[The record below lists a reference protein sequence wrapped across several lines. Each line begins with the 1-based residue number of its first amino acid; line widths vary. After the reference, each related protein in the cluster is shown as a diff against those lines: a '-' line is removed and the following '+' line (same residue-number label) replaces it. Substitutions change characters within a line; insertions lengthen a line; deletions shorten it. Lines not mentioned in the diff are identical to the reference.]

1 MSRTETGSATHRM
14 SGKAMYLRL
23 AGMAVLSFI
32 SMYVLMYAMVNTW
45 GDVFNHVNQAYM
57 AALMAAPMVMIELVL
72 MSAMYR
78 DRGWNIAIFA
88 ASAVVLVA
96 SFLAIRWQIG
106 VDDGQFLRSMIP
118 HHSGAILMCREASI
132 EDAELRTLC
141 TEIIESQQ
149 SEIDQMN
156 AIMERLDR

>member
-1 MSRTETGSATHRM
+1 MSTTETTDGNHGM
-14 SGKAMYLRL
+14 PGKGMYLRL

-45 GDVFNHVNQAYM
+45 SDVFNHVNQAYM

-78 DRGWNIAIFA
+78 DRRWNIGIFA
-88 ASAVVLVA
+88 ACAVVLVV
-96 SFLAIRWQIG
+96 SFLAIRWQ
-106 VDDGQFLRSMIP
+106 VAVNDGQFLRSMIP
-118 HHSGAILMCREASI
+118 HHSGAILMCREAAI

-141 TEIIESQQ
+141 TEIIENQQ

-156 AIMERLDR
+156 AIMERLP